1 MVASKMLWVALSSD
15 QAPKTSNRQITR
27 ISVKSLSPMLP
38 TPDPH
43 HSNSPLKAKQYSKL
57 TNTPTNAEYNVP
69 KNSPSIKHSC
79 LSTRCPLKS
88 KIRNILNL
96 MCPKCPTPSLGH
108 FGHPPTKS
116 HESRSPQ
123 TFKNVNKQ
131 NVNKLSPFKS
141 MKGPCVLIKHA
152 LQFMRR
158 CKRQNSTL
166 VANPQSC

>member
-15 QAPKTSNRQITR
+15 QTLRTSSHRKTSL
-27 ISVKSLSPMLP
+27 SVSNIPPILP
-38 TPDPH
+38 TPYPH
-43 HSNSPLKAKQYSKL
+43 HSNPPLKAKQYSKL
-57 TNTPTNAEYNVP
+57 TKTSNNAEYHVP

-79 LSTRCPLKS
+79 LSTRCPSKS
-88 KIRNILNL
+88 KIRKILNL
-96 MCPKCPTPSLGH
+96 RCPKCLSLSNVQNGHSPTN
-108 FGHPPTKS
+108 S

-131 NVNKLSPFKS
+131 NVNKPSPFKS

-158 CKRQNSTL
+158 CERQNSTL